1 VWRHLTEP
9 DLVAEWFGDCDAL
22 CPGREFRIDF
32 GDGDFFVGRVAAWE
46 APGRLELVWKFMAL
60 GPEYRITFTLVE
72 VDGAT
77 EVAVRD
83 TGALTRAE
91 ADGLDEGWRDF
102 LSRLHKRCVTGERA
116 RYQWTPSIGLAAVL
130 GVPPAAAGARLLE
143 ASWWRDSFPGTALAF
158 AERSTEEVRVTLSEP
173 AWEGARTSAVL
184 RLQPLGADT
193 IVGVTHSGFET
204 LPGDVRLDER
214 RRFAALW
221 ETALR
226 AEEATA
232 SSGR

>member
-1 VWRHLTEP
+1 VPAAGRPPVAARASTRRRGRDRSALSPPPRLTAGQRCRIAAPREVVWRHLTEP

-22 CPGREFRIDF
+22 SPDRSFRIDF

-60 GPEYRITFTLVE
+60 GPEYQITFTLAE
-72 VDGAT
+72 VDGET

-130 GVPPAAAGARLLE
+130 GVPPAQQRRVARRCRALPAPRAPPPPATGAG
-143 ASWWRDSFPGTALAF
+143 
-158 AERSTEEVRVTLSEP
+158 
-173 AWEGARTSAVL
+173 
-184 RLQPLGADT
+184 
-193 IVGVTHSGFET
+193 
-204 LPGDVRLDER
+204 
-214 RRFAALW
+214 
-221 ETALR
+221 
-226 AEEATA
+226 
-232 SSGR
+232 